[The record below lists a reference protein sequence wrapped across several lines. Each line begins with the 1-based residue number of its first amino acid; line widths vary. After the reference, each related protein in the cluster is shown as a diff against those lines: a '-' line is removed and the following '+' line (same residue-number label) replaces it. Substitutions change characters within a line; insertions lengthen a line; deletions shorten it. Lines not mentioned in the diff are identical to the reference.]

1 MAHSVSQVLAE
12 ADAYFMGRSRL
23 HDAARKLARIFEH
36 DRIPYAISGAIALGV
51 YGRVRLTEDVDVLI
65 RSEDLA
71 RFKQNWLG
79 RGYVEVAPGRKAVRD
94 TRNNVKI
101 DFLIAGDYPGDRKPK
116 PVIFQDPATQIEH
129 TDGFRLLSLETLL
142 ELKLASGMTAPHRGQ
157 DLVDVMELIR
167 ARKLPRDHAD
177 RLDVYVRSKYLE
189 LWELAQ
195 RSDDY

>member
-1 MAHSVSQVLAE
+1 MAQTVSQVLTK
-12 ADAYFMGRSRL
+12 ADAYFMGRSSL
-23 HDAARKLARIFEH
+23 HDAARELARIFDQEG
-36 DRIPYAISGAIALGV
+36 IPYAISGAVALGAH
-51 YGRVRLTEDVDVLI
+51 GRVRLTEDVDVLI
-65 RSEDLA
+65 RAGDLA
-71 RFKQNWLG
+71 RFKEHWIG

-101 DFLIAGDYPGDRKPK
+101 DFLITGEYPGDGKPK
-116 PVIFQDPATQIEH
+116 PVAFPDPATQAEES
-129 TDGFRLLSLETLL
+129 DGFRVLSLQTLL

-167 ARKLPRDHAD
+167 VRELPRDHAD
-177 RLDVYVRSKYLE
+177 QLNEYVRGKYAE